1 MPRTSQPSRFFCGAV
16 TRVCCLHG
24 GGANFLARATSPA
37 KELRQEGAAERQEIG
52 RETKKP
58 KCRLGVMA
66 KFFLMLIAIALAILI
81 VALVFLAF
89 HL

>member
-1 MPRTSQPSRFFCGAV
+1 
-16 TRVCCLHG
+16 
-24 GGANFLARATSPA
+24 
-37 KELRQEGAAERQEIG
+37 
-52 RETKKP
+52 
-58 KCRLGVMA
+58 MA